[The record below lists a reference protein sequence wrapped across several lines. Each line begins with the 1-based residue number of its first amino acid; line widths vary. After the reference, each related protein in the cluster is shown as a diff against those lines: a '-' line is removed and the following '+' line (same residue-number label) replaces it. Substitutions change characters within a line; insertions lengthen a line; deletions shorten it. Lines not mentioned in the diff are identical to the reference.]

1 MRFTRSNPIGLLNL
15 EIKRSTYNAIA
26 FDVYENDEVTPFDMT
41 AYSGAR
47 LSVRANGNE
56 TSPAIE
62 ISTTDSE
69 ITLLDGSVLLEF
81 PSNKTGVSP
90 RPYNY
95 DLFVTDNGNEV
106 CFLSGV
112 FKVIQEY

>member
-26 FDVYENDEVTPFDMT
+26 FDVYENDEITPFDMT

-62 ISTTDSE
+62 ISTDDSE

-81 PSNKTGVSP
+81 PANKTGVSP

-95 DLFVTDNGNEV
+95 DFYVTDNGNESV
-106 CFLSGV
+106 FLTGV
-112 FKVIQEY
+112 IKVLQEY

>member
-26 FDVYENDEVTPFDMT
+26 FDVYENDEITPFDMT

-81 PSNKTGVSP
+81 PANKTGVSP

-106 CFLSGV
+106 CFTTPVV
-112 FKVIQEY
+112 F